1 LSQKEVIPF
10 QQQTVYT
17 GTPCICQEK
26 GKNFILAAPTQFFI
40 HGGQLSAKIKKK
52 IRETSNEMKL

>member
-10 QQQTVYT
+10 QQQQTVYT
-17 GTPCICQEK
+17 GTLCICQEK

-40 HGGQLSAKIKKK
+40 HGGQLSAKIKKNK
-52 IRETSNEMKL
+52 RDEQ